1 MPFPAGT
8 AIGPYEIVTLL
19 GAGGMGEVYRAHDPR
34 LRRDVAIKVISRAL
48 ATDAVTVDRF
58 IREALSAS
66 ALNHPNVVTIYET
79 GETENGRYIA
89 MELVQGVTLREVL
102 REGLDPEAARD
113 IGRQVAEALAVAHGA
128 QIVHRDVK
136 PENVMVRED
145 GYVKVLD
152 FGLARVQR
160 VERDGVSATVSFAT
174 SSGLVIGTIGYM
186 SPEQAQGEPVTAA
199 SDVFSLGVVLY
210 EALTG
215 QHPFPATSALGV
227 LHAILTDVPVA
238 PSHLREGMTG
248 AYDQIV
254 LECLQKD
261 PRLRPTA
268 LDVANG
274 LKQGSVRAAVRVPA
288 APSRDQSRTVVGRS
302 SELAVLDDVWAHAA
316 AGHGSVVVV
325 AAEAGYGKTA
335 LVEAFL
341 ASLSRREDPVRIG
354 RGRCSERL
362 AGSDAYLP
370 VLEALESLL
379 RSESHGSLARVMK
392 TIAPSWYTQL
402 GSQPDRSS
410 PDAKQIAEGGDSD
423 RSAQRLKREMT
434 ALLEEA
440 SRLVPI
446 VLFLD
451 DLHWADPAT
460 VDLLAYL
467 SVRLPSSRVLVITTH
482 RPSDLALS
490 KHPFFSLKL
499 ELQARGVGREL
510 ALHTLPAEAVNAYI
524 DGAFPGHTFPAAFGT
539 FIHHKTEGH
548 PLFMVDLLRDLKQRG
563 LLAERGGRWTLV
575 EGLAS
580 LEREAPESVRSMI
593 ERKVAAIGEDDRQL
607 LTAASVQGV
616 DFDSAIVA
624 FALELDEAA
633 VEERLDR
640 LEREHAFVRF
650 IEEKTCPDRTVT
662 LRFRFA
668 HVLYQN
674 ALFASLRATR
684 RATLAG
690 TIAALLVRRWGD
702 RAVEIALDLAV
713 LFETA
718 RAPLAAARYFSLAA
732 QAAARLFAH
741 AEAEQLAARG
751 LQLVAD
757 LPDDPARRT
766 LELELQMTYGLALKT
781 RAGYAVPEVGA
792 AYRRARE
799 LCLQVD
805 DLSQVIPVLMGLSAH
820 YITNGEIR
828 TCLDLAEQLHA
839 IATRL
844 GNPHL
849 VMVSE
854 WCLGAAYHHL
864 GELVTAHDHLLKAL
878 DLHDPAVHGAR
889 AWEVGIEPGLFCSCE
904 AARTTWLLGRPDE
917 AVERLRRATEQAR
930 ALGHPQT
937 LAFTLLF
944 TVLVHQMR
952 GDVTRAEAVHGELA
966 VLCHQRGIAQELL
979 WSEPARGWITF
990 ALGERE
996 RGLTEMRNALAKQSE
1011 LRSALLRP
1019 YYLQTYAECLL
1030 TAGHVDAAD
1039 AALREAE
1046 QVMAATDQRMYE
1058 PDLYRLQGRIERAR
1072 HPSERTAAREA
1083 YERSLSLARAHQ
1095 AASLELRTAIDMA
1108 TLLRDAGQS
1117 ADAAALLTAAVGRIG
1132 AGDTIDSR
1140 AARVLLSDI
1149 TA

>member
-1 MPFPAGT
+1 MAFAPGT
-8 AIGPYEIVTLL
+8 VVGPYEIISLL

-48 ATDAVTVDRF
+48 ASDAVTVDRF
-58 IREALSAS
+58 IREAISAS

-79 GETENGRYIA
+79 GETANGRYIA

-102 REGLDPEAARD
+102 RDGLDPEQARD

-152 FGLARVQR
+152 FGLARVER
-160 VERDGVSATVSFAT
+160 VERDGVTVSFAT
-174 SSGLVIGTIGYM
+174 GSGLVIGTIGYM

-215 QHPFPATSALGV
+215 QHPFPASSALGV
-227 LHAILTDVPVA
+227 LHAILSDVPVA
-238 PSHLREGMTG
+238 PSHLRDGMPG

-268 LDVANG
+268 LDVANS
-274 LKQGSVRAAVRVPA
+274 LKHASSRAAVRAIPV
-288 APSRDQSRTVVGRS
+288 PSREQSRAVVGRS
-302 SELAVLDDVWAHAA
+302 AELAILDEAWAHAA
-316 AGHGSVVVV
+316 AGHGGVV
-325 AAEAGYGKTA
+325 ALAGEAGYGKTA

-341 ASLSRREDPVRIG
+341 SWVSRKDDPVRIG

-362 AGSDAYLP
+362 AGTDAYLP

-392 TIAPSWYTQL
+392 TVAPSWYTQL
-402 GSQPDRSS
+402 GSQPGRSS
-410 PDAKQIAEGGDSD
+410 ADVNDTGDAD

-434 ALLEEA
+434 ALIEEA

-446 VLFLD
+446 VLFFD

-460 VDLLAYL
+460 VDLLSYL
-467 SVRLPSSRVLVITTH
+467 SVRLPSSRVLVVTTH
-482 RPSDLALS
+482 RPSVLALS
-490 KHPFFSLKL
+490 KHPFLSLKL
-499 ELQARGVGREL
+499 DLQARGVGREV
-510 ALHTLPAEAVNAYI
+510 ALHTLAAEAVTAYI
-524 DGAFPGHTFPAAFGT
+524 DGAFPGHTFPAAFAAL
-539 FIHHKTEGH
+539 IHHKTEGH

-563 LLAERGGRWTLV
+563 LLAERDGRWTLV

-593 ERKVAAIGEDDRQL
+593 ERKVAAISEEDRQL
-607 LTAASVQGV
+607 LAVAAVQGA
-616 DFDSAIVA
+616 DFDSAVVA
-624 FALELDEAA
+624 FALELDEAD

-684 RATLAG
+684 RATIAG
-690 TIAALLVRRWGD
+690 TIAGLLVRRWGD
-702 RAVEIALDLAV
+702 RSVEIALELAV

-732 QAAARLFAH
+732 QAAARLFAY

-751 LQLVAD
+751 LQLISA
-757 LPDDPARRT
+757 LPEDASRRT
-766 LELELQMTYGLALKT
+766 LELELQMAYGLAVKT
-781 RAGYAVPEVGA
+781 RAGYAVPEVGD

-799 LCLQVD
+799 LCQQVED
-805 DLSQVIPVLMGLSAH
+805 PSQVIPVLMGLSAH
-820 YITNGEIR
+820 YITSGEIR

-839 IATRL
+839 ITTRI
-844 GNPHL
+844 GNPDL
-849 VMVSE
+849 IMVSE
-854 WCLGAAYHHL
+854 WCLGAACHHV
-864 GELVTAHDHLLKAL
+864 GELVTAHEHLLKAL
-878 DLHDPAVHGAR
+878 ELHDPRVHGAR
-889 AWEVGIEPGLFCSCE
+889 AWEVGIEPGLFCNCE

-917 AVERLRRATEQAR
+917 AVERLRHATDQAR

-944 TVLVHQMR
+944 TVLVLQMR
-952 GDVTRAEAVHGELA
+952 GDATRAESVHRELVA
-966 VLCHQRGIAQELL
+966 LCQQRGIAQERL
-979 WSEPARGWITF
+979 WAQPVRGWITF

-996 RGLTEMRNALAKQSE
+996 LGLNEIRDALARQSE
-1011 LRSALLRP
+1011 LRSFIIRP

-1030 TAGHVDAAD
+1030 AANHIDAAD
-1039 AALREAE
+1039 EALREAE
-1046 QVMAATDQRMYE
+1046 QVMITTDQRMYE
-1058 PDLYRLQGRIERAR
+1058 PELYRLQGRVERAR
-1072 HPSERTAAREA
+1072 RPSDPHAGRDAF
-1083 YERSLSLARAHQ
+1083 ERSLSVARAQ
-1095 AASLELRTAIDMA
+1095 RAASLELRTAIDLA
-1108 TLLRDAGQS
+1108 GLLRDAGDTS
-1117 ADAAALLTAAVGRIG
+1117 GAAGVLTAALDGIGPGDTLDSRTAHALLTAC
-1132 AGDTIDSR
+1132 
-1140 AARVLLSDI
+1140 